1 MPANSGNCEEVA
13 ERKTKNHQATPKP
26 FPFLRLPSEIR
37 NEIYRLVLL
46 RENVSTEIYKVG
58 GGSKTQGEDADDIV
72 SAQSGEVAVGTIRCR
87 CWRTYTI
94 QFQVSILRANRQIY
108 HEACSIFN
116 LENFWTIVR
125 VNKTGFGKQMKDR
138 GFPIATADDLWR
150 GFRFPVMR
158 VTVIFP
164 TLVDQRQSDAFL
176 IATDH
181 LKQLMRVLWTAKGS
195 SEIEVMIHV
204 QPPLTNKSPSE
215 RHLLHPFLR
224 LRSIKKITI
233 LGVSKRRYISQ
244 LTSKLTTRD
253 GLTQTYADL
262 MASTHCMQKFIE
274 AQQWNQAIVR
284 AEKHGVLLIDSKI
297 VYGNR
302 FIGVEPDL
310 NVNTSIARSHV
321 AKEILVATALGI
333 AEITLHLR
341 QYNDAIRVANRALTL
356 LSRVSFFNPA
366 LAAIPT
372 TPLNH
377 PLLIITGT
385 VTSVNNSKC
394 YFHCIRARA
403 SMGMQN
409 AENAMVD
416 IEKARELMPTSVT
429 LASVSEDWQA
439 RFGSVTSC
447 APPLPPAAATFV
459 DAVDESDI

>member
-1 MPANSGNCEEVA
+1 M
-13 ERKTKNHQATPKP
+13 
-26 FPFLRLPSEIR
+26 
-37 NEIYRLVLL
+37 
-46 RENVSTEIYKVG
+46 
-58 GGSKTQGEDADDIV
+58 
-72 SAQSGEVAVGTIRCR
+72 
-87 CWRTYTI
+87 I
-94 QFQVSILRANRQIY
+94 QFQISILRANRQIY

-125 VNKTGFGKQMKDR
+125 VNKAGFGKQMKDR

-150 GFRFPVMR
+150 SFRFPVMR

-164 TLVDQRQSDAFL
+164 TLVDQGQSDAFL
-176 IATDH
+176 IATDD

-224 LRSIKKITI
+224 LRSIKKIII
-233 LGVSKRRYISQ
+233 LGVSKRGYISQ

-262 MASTHCMQKFIE
+262 MASIHCMQRFIK
-274 AQQWNQAIVR
+274 AQQWKQAIVR
-284 AEKHGVLLIDSKI
+284 AEEHGILLIDSKI

-302 FIGVEPDL
+302 LVGVEPGL
-310 NVNTSIARSHV
+310 NINISIARSHA

-333 AEITLHLR
+333 AEVTLHLCH
-341 QYNDAIRVANRALTL
+341 YSKAFHFANRALTL
-356 LSRVSFFNPA
+356 LSRVSVFNPA
-366 LAAIPT
+366 LAAILT
-372 TPLNH
+372 TPPNH

-385 VTSVNNSKC
+385 VTSANNFKC
-394 YFHCIRARA
+394 YIHCIRARA
-403 SMGMQN
+403 SMGMQK
-409 AENAMVD
+409 AENAMDD
-416 IEKARELMPTSVT
+416 IEKARELMPTSMT

-447 APPLPPAAATFV
+447 APTLPPAAATFIG
-459 DAVDESDI
+459 AVDESDI

>member
-1 MPANSGNCEEVA
+1 M
-13 ERKTKNHQATPKP
+13 
-26 FPFLRLPSEIR
+26 RLPAEIR
-37 NEIYRLVLL
+37 DEIYRLVLL
-46 RENVSTEIYKVG
+46 RENVSTEINKVG
-58 GGSKTQGEDADDIV
+58 GECETQGEEADGIV

-94 QFQVSILRANRQIY
+94 QFQISILRANRQIY

-125 VNKTGFGKQMKDR
+125 VNKAGFGKQMKDR
-138 GFPIATADDLWR
+138 GFPIATAHDLWH
-150 GFRFPVMR
+150 GFRFPVMK

-195 SEIEVMIHV
+195 SEIEVIIHV

-215 RHLLHPFLR
+215 RHLLDPFLR

-233 LGVSKRRYISQ
+233 LGVSKHGYASQ
-244 LTSKLTTRD
+244 LTFKLMTRD

-262 MASTHCMQKFIE
+262 MASIHHMQRFIK
-274 AQQWNQAIVR
+274 AQQWKQAILR
-284 AEKHGVLLIDSKI
+284 AQKHAILLTDSKI

-302 FIGVEPDL
+302 FVGVEPGL
-310 NVNTSIARSHV
+310 NINTSIARSH
-321 AKEILVATALGI
+321 AANEIFVATTLGI
-333 AEITLHLR
+333 AEVNLHVR
-341 QYNDAIRVANRALTL
+341 QYNDAIHFAKRALTL
-356 LSRVSFFNPA
+356 LSRISVFNPA
-366 LAAIPT
+366 LAAIPIM
-372 TPLNH
+372 PPNY

-385 VTSVNNSKC
+385 VTSVNNFKC
-394 YFHCIRARA
+394 YIHCIRARA
-403 SMGMQN
+403 SMGMQQ

-416 IEKARELMPTSVT
+416 IEKAREFMPTSAT

-447 APPLPPAAATFV
+447 APLLPPAAATFIG
-459 DAVDESDI
+459 AVDESDI